1 MRKEI
6 TITNIYSV
14 NMIKKL
20 SKIGYTYSEILIL
33 GFRLIN
39 KNNIQE
45 YLEEI
50 TIYKTSLKYKKDK
63 KGKPFSIKV
72 NQNIYQNLEDIKD
85 VLKDNNIRYKEF
97 IDFIIYKTY
106 INILDKEL

>member
-6 TITNIYSV
+6 TLTNIYSV

-39 KNNIQE
+39 KNNIDE
-45 YLEEI
+45 YIEEV

-72 NQNIYQNLEDIKD
+72 NERIYNNLEEVKDI
-85 VLKDNNIRYKEF
+85 LKENNIRYKEF

-106 INILDKEL
+106 ISIIGKEL